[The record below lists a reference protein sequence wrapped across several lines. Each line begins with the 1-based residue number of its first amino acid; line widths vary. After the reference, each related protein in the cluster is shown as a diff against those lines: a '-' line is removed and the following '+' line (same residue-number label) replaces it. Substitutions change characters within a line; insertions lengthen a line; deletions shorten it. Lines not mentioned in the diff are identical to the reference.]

1 MTTAPHPSHGEAA
14 EVARDN
20 EAALLLCLRSLR
32 GDRSLREAAEAIG
45 IRADELSKIE
55 QGRTK
60 QIRWETL
67 FRMLRTYRC
76 DLDDLL
82 HVEEQGVGDPKNPRD
97 VMLAALRAGAGHPVP
112 RRRLHP
118 QEETL
123 TGLQGTAAATSFAAP
138 VEQGPVRRK
147 FTPAG
152 PR

>member
-1 MTTAPHPSHGEAA
+1 MTTAFHTTHSEAA
-14 EVARDN
+14 EVARDD

-76 DLDDLL
+76 GIDDLL
-82 HVEEQGVGDPKNPRD
+82 HMEEQRATDTENPRA
-97 VMLAALRAGAGHPVP
+97 VMLAALRAGTGQPVP
-112 RRRLHP
+112 RRRLHV
-118 QEETL
+118 QEESAA
-123 TGLQGTAAATSFAAP
+123 GLQGTAAAEALAAP
-138 VEQGPVRRK
+138 VERGPVRRK

-152 PR
+152 SR